1 MNWYMLIPIVVGI
14 ICAIFGY
21 LIGRLSRGNNEDDTF
36 SYKKIISKLES
47 DLAAC
52 KANKSYL
59 NNSVLSEASFVPV
72 FDAAA
77 AKAVFGKKI
86 VQDDLTIVEGIGPKI
101 AELFI
106 ENNVKTWKDLADT
119 SIDKCKE
126 ILDSGGDRFKIHTP
140 RTWPKQA
147 KFAHEGKW
155 EVLFK
160 WQGELDG
167 GK

>member
-1 MNWYMLIPIVVGI
+1 MNWFMLIPIVVGI

-21 LIGRLSRGNNEDDTF
+21 LIGRLSKGDGEDNSG

-52 KANKSYL
+52 NASKSSI
-59 NNSVLSEASFVPV
+59 NNTALSESFVHV
-72 FDAAA
+72 FNA
-77 AKAVFGKKI
+77 AKAKEVFGKQVK
-86 VQDDLTIVEGIGPKI
+86 QDDLTIVEGIGPKI

-106 ENNVKTWKDLADT
+106 NSNVKTWKDLSET

-126 ILDSGGDRFKIHTP
+126 ILDSGGDRFKMHTP

-147 KFAHEGKW
+147 KFAYEGKW

-160 WQGELDG
+160 WQEELDG